1 MPSTLFTKRPAPL
14 ITYHKNMFRVAVV
27 EDDQNFATRMKN
39 YLRRY
44 ASTQHLAFS
53 YDFYSDGLSFLD
65 EFAGQYQLVFMDIIM
80 PGANGLE
87 TAAKMRQKDQDLC
100 LIFITT
106 QPQYALH
113 GYEVSAFDFIV
124 KPLHYNLFEIKMNK
138 AMRSIHPDESIVIN
152 QPGDDFRRLSIRDIF
167 YVESQKHYLIFHT
180 SQGEYRMRG
189 RMSDVNERL
198 LVQGF
203 VNIRKSILVN
213 MAYITRVDNDTVGLD
228 GTCLPVAHSH
238 KQEFRQQLA
247 VYLAGK
253 A

>member
-1 MPSTLFTKRPAPL
+1 
-14 ITYHKNMFRVAVV
+14 MFRVAVV

-44 ASTQHLAFS
+44 ASTQHLALS

-138 AMRSIHPDESIVIN
+138 AM
-152 QPGDDFRRLSIRDIF
+152 
-167 YVESQKHYLIFHT
+167 
-180 SQGEYRMRG
+180 
-189 RMSDVNERL
+189 
-198 LVQGF
+198 
-203 VNIRKSILVN
+203 
-213 MAYITRVDNDTVGLD
+213 
-228 GTCLPVAHSH
+228 
-238 KQEFRQQLA
+238 
-247 VYLAGK
+247 
-253 A
+253 